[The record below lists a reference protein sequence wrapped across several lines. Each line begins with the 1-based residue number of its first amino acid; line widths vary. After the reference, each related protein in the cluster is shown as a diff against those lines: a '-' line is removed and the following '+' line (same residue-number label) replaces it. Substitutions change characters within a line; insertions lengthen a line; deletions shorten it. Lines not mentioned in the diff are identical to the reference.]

1 MTAQRWTQQVRHQ
14 LGLGRLVALG
24 GPGDGAW
31 LAENAAETVL
41 RRAAAG
47 LPGVRLG
54 RVRLAL
60 AHPETAAEPAVPP
73 PPSALPPGALRVSA
87 DLAATA
93 AEPLPLTASRVRV
106 TLTRAAEHLGLAV
119 TEVDLRVTDLL
130 ETEQEPS
137 GVAGPEAGA
146 VTAPS
151 GVAGPGSTAPGP
163 VAGPGSSAVAGPGSA
178 APGPAVAGRGQA
190 ATPGPAAP
198 GPAVAGPGPAAPGPV
213 AGPGPGQ
220 AAPGPSAAPG
230 PEAARGP
237 RPQSGAEAQSG
248 PPAAPQAEEVAE
260 AVAELV
266 RTAES
271 GPGAEGTGGSEAGST
286 EGGAGSEAAAEG
298 ADSYEARVRR
308 AALAVPGVTGL
319 TGFLGRAV
327 HVGEGP
333 HPVAALP
340 RRHVRVELAVAGD
353 HRAVDVARA
362 VRAAV
367 TEALEDRPT
376 VAVLVTSV
384 S

>member
-31 LAENAAETVL
+31 LAESAAETVL

-60 AHPETAAEPAVPP
+60 ADPETAAEPAVPP
-73 PPSALPPGALRVSA
+73 PPSGLPPGALRVSA

-93 AEPLPLTASRVRV
+93 AEPLPVTASRVRV
-106 TLTRAAEHLGLAV
+106 TLTRAAQHLGLAV
-119 TEVDLRVTDLL
+119 TEVDVRVTELL
-130 ETEQEPS
+130 EAEPGPGGVAAPDAVAEPS
-137 GVAGPEAGA
+137 VVAEPGSVAAPGAGVA
-146 VTAPS
+146 
-151 GVAGPGSTAPGP
+151 
-163 VAGPGSSAVAGPGSA
+163 PGSA
-178 APGPAVAGRGQA
+178 AAPGAETRPGPRVPSGAETR
-190 ATPGPAAP
+190 PGAHAAP
-198 GPAVAGPGPAAPGPV
+198 GPD
-213 AGPGPGQ
+213 
-220 AAPGPSAAPG
+220 
-230 PEAARGP
+230 
-237 RPQSGAEAQSG
+237 
-248 PPAAPQAEEVAE
+248 AE
-260 AVAELV
+260 AVAEAV
-266 RTAES
+266 RPPEQ
-271 GPGAEGTGGSEAGST
+271 GPDA
-286 EGGAGSEAAAEG
+286 GGADR
-298 ADSYEARVRR
+298 ADGYEARVRR

-333 HPVAALP
+333 HPAAALP
-340 RRHVRVELAVAGD
+340 RRHVRLELAVAGD
-353 HRAVDVARA
+353 HRAVEVARA

-376 VAVLVTSV
+376 VAVLVTAV

>member
-31 LAENAAETVL
+31 LAESAAETVL

-60 AHPETAAEPAVPP
+60 ADPETAAEPAVPP
-73 PPSALPPGALRVSA
+73 PPSGLPPGALRVSA

-93 AEPLPLTASRVRV
+93 AEPLPVTASRVRV
-106 TLTRAAEHLGLAV
+106 TLTRAAQHLGLAV
-119 TEVDLRVTDLL
+119 TEVDVRVTELL
-130 ETEQEPS
+130 EAEPGPG
-137 GVAGPEAGA
+137 GVAEPGVVAPGGSAAGPAPGGITGPEPIAEPGA
-146 VTAPS
+146 
-151 GVAGPGSTAPGP
+151 AGPRPAAPG
-163 VAGPGSSAVAGPGSA
+163 ASAAGSA
-178 APGPAVAGRGQA
+178 APGAETR
-190 ATPGPAAP
+190 PGPGVPPGAETQPGAHAAP
-198 GPAVAGPGPAAPGPV
+198 GPDAGA
-213 AGPGPGQ
+213 
-220 AAPGPSAAPG
+220 
-230 PEAARGP
+230 
-237 RPQSGAEAQSG
+237 
-248 PPAAPQAEEVAE
+248 VAE
-260 AVAELV
+260 AVRPTEP
-266 RTAES
+266 
-271 GPGAEGTGGSEAGST
+271 GP
-286 EGGAGSEAAAEG
+286 AAEG
-298 ADSYEARVRR
+298 ADGYEARVRR

-340 RRHVRVELAVAGD
+340 RRHVRLELAVAGD
-353 HRAVDVARA
+353 HRAVEVARA

-376 VAVLVTSV
+376 VAVLVTAV